1 MLVLCLMP
9 SCGKVIQSDVPFP
22 SKPHDDM
29 AISIDEA
36 ENVLLD
42 VMNQIGNMK
51 TKSGNVAARTIA
63 NKYSVNLSAGTKA
76 VSTEVPIHIF
86 NFENESGFAIMSGDK
101 RIPPLLAYTFEGNM
115 KEGEHIDDPGLAL
128 YISKLNAYC
137 RNVIDTISLDV
148 PGMDSLLNLN
158 IVEMVNGFCPVK
170 WFQTSPYNYY
180 CPNLDGYLTIAGC
193 VAVAVAQLMCTYRY
207 PYSYDG
213 YDFDWE
219 KMIDASAAV
228 EEAMK
233 PDPPSWF
240 NDDSTAQH
248 FNPQSLDTDPLQIDT
263 AAVLQIARLMQ
274 LLGSEENLD
283 MDYGQFS
290 SSAPLENIIT
300 ALNNFGYSSPGISY
314 APVSLDERHAVKQK
328 VIEELKS
335 GFYCVMAGAE
345 VGIYDSPFIPRED
358 SGGPSFGCHS
368 WLVHGFMEI
377 EQKFFLEEI
386 HPFSLKYD
394 YLLCNFGWC
403 GGCDGFYLYDVFDT
417 EEGPVFDD
425 VDVKSHE
432 VDYGNYSSSLSYVIG
447 IRK

>member
-1 MLVLCLMP
+1 
-9 SCGKVIQSDVPFP
+9 
-22 SKPHDDM
+22 
-29 AISIDEA
+29 
-36 ENVLLD
+36 
-42 VMNQIGNMK
+42 
-51 TKSGNVAARTIA
+51 
-63 NKYSVNLSAGTKA
+63 
-76 VSTEVPIHIF
+76 
-86 NFENESGFAIMSGDK
+86 
-101 RIPPLLAYTFEGNM
+101 
-115 KEGEHIDDPGLAL
+115 
-128 YISKLNAYC
+128 
-137 RNVIDTISLDV
+137 
-148 PGMDSLLNLN
+148 MDSLLNLN

-180 CPNLDGYLTIAGC
+180 CPNLDGYPTIAGC